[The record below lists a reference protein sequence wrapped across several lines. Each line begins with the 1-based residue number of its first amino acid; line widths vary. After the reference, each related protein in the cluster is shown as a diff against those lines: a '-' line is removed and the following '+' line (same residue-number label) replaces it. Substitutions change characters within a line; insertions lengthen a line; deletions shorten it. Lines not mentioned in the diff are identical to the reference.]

1 MILITIRAIVVVY
14 IIILS
19 VRIMLTWFQ
28 GDFYGKPWQVMG
40 SITDPYLQLF
50 RGLKFLRQGMFDFTP
65 IAAIL
70 VLVVILDLVNAV
82 IHYGKLTLGLFMGS
96 VINAVWS
103 GVAFL
108 LVLFLILA
116 VIRAVSLAARRER
129 ESRFSSAVRMMLQ
142 PVIDLVVRYIPL
154 KHRLNEMQCLYLTI
168 AILFIFRFLGGILI
182 RFSVNFFNT
191 LPI

>member
-1 MILITIRAIVVVY
+1 MILITIRAIVLVY
-14 IIILS
+14 IIS
-19 VRIMLTWFQ
+19 VRIILTWFQ
-28 GDFYGKPWQVMG
+28 GDFYGKPWQVMA

-70 VLVVILDLVNAV
+70 VLVIILDLVNAI

-96 VINAVWS
+96 VISAVWS

-116 VIRAVSLAARRER
+116 IIRAVSLAARGER

-142 PVIDLVVRYIPL
+142 PVIALVVRYIPL
-154 KHRLNEMQCLYLTI
+154 KRRLNEMQNLYLTI